1 MMILSVI
8 FLAFLPSLTL
18 SKPATA
24 GQLPVS
30 SRLTDLSDLIY
41 GLEEMTYNIVSLR
54 AVLSLATAFSCRS
67 INYRAML
74 KLLPWL
80 LLN

>member
-30 SRLTDLSDLIY
+30 SRLFDLIY
-41 GLEEMTYNIVSLR
+41 GLEDMTYNIVSLR
-54 AVLSLATAFSCRS
+54 AVLSLATTFSCRS

>member
-30 SRLTDLSDLIY
+30 SRLIDLIY
-41 GLEEMTYNIVSLR
+41 GLEDMTYDIVSLR
-54 AVLSLATAFSCRS
+54 AVLSLATTFSCRS